1 MRQRPGFTLIE
12 MLVTAAILAV
22 LAGVAVPV
30 IKVSIQRD
38 KETELRRALRLV
50 RDAIDSYKKMADE
63 KKIEVEEGDEADG
76 YPPKLDVLVEGVKL
90 KSKSKGR
97 GKDAGDEE
105 SGEEKIIKFLRR
117 VPVDPMTGTKDWGL
131 RSNQDAPDAA
141 NWGGE
146 NVYDIYTKS
155 RRTALDGSKY
165 ADW

>member
-1 MRQRPGFTLIE
+1 MRRQPGFTLME
-12 MLVTAAILAV
+12 MLVTAAILSI
-22 LAGVAVPV
+22 LAGVAMPV

-38 KETELRRALRLV
+38 KEIELRRSLRLV

-63 KKIEVEEGDEADG
+63 NKIEVEEGGDEDG
-76 YPPKLDVLVEGVKL
+76 YPPTLEVLVEGVKL
-90 KSKSKGR
+90 KSKSENR
-97 GKDAGDEE
+97 GGEE
-105 SGEEKIIKFLRR
+105 SREEAGEEKIVKFLRR
-117 VPVDPMTGTKDWGL
+117 IPVDPMTGTKDWGL
-131 RSNQDAPDAA
+131 RSNQDAPDTA